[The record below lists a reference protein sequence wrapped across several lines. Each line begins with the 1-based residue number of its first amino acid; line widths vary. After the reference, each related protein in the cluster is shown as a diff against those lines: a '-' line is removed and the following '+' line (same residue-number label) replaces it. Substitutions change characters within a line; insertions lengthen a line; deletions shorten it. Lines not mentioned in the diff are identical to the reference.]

1 MQKQYQNVK
10 SAVGKITV
18 RKEGESTASET
29 ATDIASNVGGSAN
42 QQDDFMWEACLIKML
57 QSAKRDTINFK
68 AVNF

>member
-1 MQKQYQNVK
+1 
-10 SAVGKITV
+10 V